1 MKQKEKLN
9 LYYIII
15 GELENTQK
23 EYLQQN
29 LHKDEPQKNGIQV
42 IWLEETSVPCTVL
55 WDMNDMLPEQC
66 LFISQDKYQLHQAIS
81 VGCATLGYLC
91 QEKERARAHDV
102 ENVDKSVD
110 NLEKMCANM
119 EKHSEVHVV
128 PKSCE
133 VYFDIYDANPD
144 MWAEGFEEIGLDF
157 LIHVYER
164 HHGLPWTI
172 LETERCIIKEF
183 SMEYLDDLF
192 ELYSGEGMTDYME
205 PLYPYEE
212 ERAYQEAYIKHMYGF
227 YGYGMW
233 IVCEKET
240 GKLIG
245 RAGVE
250 HREELD
256 GEMELGYAIGVPY
269 QRKGYATEVCR
280 GILTYVKEELLQDSI
295 CCLIEEGNEI
305 SECFAKK
312 LGFDF
317 ECILTLET
325 KSMKKYT
332 YRF

>member
-1 MKQKEKLN
+1 MGKEKKLKLN
-9 LYYIII
+9 YIII
-15 GELENTQK
+15 GRLDKSQK

-29 LHKDEPQKNGIQV
+29 FHKNEPEEKGVRV
-42 IWLEETSVPCTVL
+42 IWLDETTVPCTEICHK
-55 WDMNDMLPEQC
+55 NNILPEHGIM
-66 LFISQDKYQLHQAIS
+66 ISENKEQLYDASKI
-81 VGCATLGYLC
+81 GIATLGYL
-91 QEKERARAHDV
+91 ARKKCAREQYV
-102 ENVDKSVD
+102 ESVDKTVD
-110 NLEKMCANM
+110 NTFNMCSDVNGHDTEM
-119 EKHSEVHVV
+119 DVIDSVNV
-128 PKSCE
+128 
-133 VYFDIYDANPD
+133 D

-157 LIHVYER
+157 LTHVYER

-172 LETERCIIKEF
+172 LETERCVVKEF

-205 PLYPYEE
+205 PLYSYEE

-233 IVCEKET
+233 IVCDRMT

-269 QRKGYATEVCR
+269 QRQGYATEVCR
-280 GILTYVKEELLQDSI
+280 AILTYVREVLLQESI
-295 CCLIEEGNEI
+295 CCMIEEGNEV

-312 LGFDF
+312 LDFHFDKTV
-317 ECILTLET
+317 ILGE
-325 KSMKKYT
+325 KSMKKYI
-332 YRF
+332 YQF